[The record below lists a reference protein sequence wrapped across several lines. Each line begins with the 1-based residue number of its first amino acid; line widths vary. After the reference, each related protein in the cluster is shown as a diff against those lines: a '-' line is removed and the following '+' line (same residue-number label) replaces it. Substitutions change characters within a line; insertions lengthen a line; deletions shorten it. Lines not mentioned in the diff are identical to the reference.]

1 MRAVH
6 CSGLSGEERMATMTG
21 DRPEECAPA
30 AVSASAPAFVGAA
43 HLEPDRALAPP
54 VLDERP
60 NVLVVEDDD
69 SLARMLDDLLS
80 DAGYRVTLA
89 RDGTD
94 GFARAER
101 EQPSVV
107 LSDFM
112 LPGMDGGQ
120 LIGKLRA
127 HPRTRAI
134 PVALM
139 SSSLIARSRV
149 PGVPFLLKPFNI
161 GDVLALLARARQ
173 GASTLIRYGEG

>member
-1 MRAVH
+1 MCAVD
-6 CSGLSGEERMATMTG
+6 CSGLPGAERMAVMTG
-21 DRPEECAPA
+21 DRPEEYAPA
-30 AVSASAPAFVGAA
+30 VGSPSAPAFVGAA

-89 RDGTD
+89 RDGAD
-94 GFARAER
+94 GFTRAVR
-101 EQPSVV
+101 EQPAVV

-139 SSSLIARSRV
+139 SSSLVARRRV

-161 GDVLALLARARQ
+161 ADVLALLARALR
-173 GASTLIRYGEG
+173 GTSTLIRYGEG